1 MAIRAKKTLIRKA
14 PAKAPKGPRKVGVV
28 ALSSNTLVK
37 DLRPKD
43 VDAIYY
49 GAEPNF
55 SDGQPTQTGRT
66 TEEARVTAIGSALN
80 WYSHFYG
87 PKEAKDF
94 LAQYLDAKEPAKA
107 KIVRRA
113 PDNKVI
119 PTYGFFA
126 RMAVRGLE
134 LNEREISNITKQ
146 VDKLVN
152 AVSAEAKAAKKAEAE
167 LGKKVQRPS
176 IQEIMREKADE
187 AGSEIEAIWDE
198 YLDANKPKDF
208 SVTRRII
215 NELQSRNVL
224 PQHIAPMIRR
234 WERLRDEYLEVQAGK
249 CPQLNEAYSDYSKMQ
264 VRNAIKLV
272 EEIIAEF
279 NGYISLKQAVKKVR
293 VKKPVP
299 VEKTVAKLKFCRSFT
314 DTVLKLELVGL
325 HPVKLHNATEAWVY
339 DTIKRKMHHYVA
351 DDYSKCLIVKGN
363 MLLGFD
369 KKESGV
375 KTLRKPAEQIKAL
388 TGSKP
393 AARKYFNE
401 IKAVA
406 TIPNGRFNAGMII
419 LKSF

>member
-14 PAKAPKGPRKVGVV
+14 PAKAPKGPRKVGM
-28 ALSSNTLVK
+28 AAISTNLLVK

-43 VDAIYY
+43 ADLTHY
-49 GAEPNF
+49 GTEPNF
-55 SDGQPTQTGRT
+55 SEGQPDPEKRNL
-66 TEEARVTAIGSALN
+66 AVNLAYN

-94 LAQYLDAKEPAKA
+94 LAQYLDAKDPAKA

-113 PDNKVI
+113 PDNQVI
-119 PTYGFFA
+119 PTYGFTA
-126 RMAVRGLE
+126 RMASRGLE
-134 LNEREISNITKQ
+134 LNEREIANISKQ

-152 AVSAEAKAAKKAEAE
+152 AVSAEAKAAKKAETE

-198 YLDANKPKDF
+198 YLNANKPKEF

-299 VEKTVAKLKFCRSFT
+299 VEKIVSKLKFCRSFT

>member
-14 PAKAPKGPRKVGVV
+14 PAKAPKGPRKVGM
-28 ALSSNTLVK
+28 AAISTNLLVK

-43 VDAIYY
+43 ADLTHY
-49 GAEPNF
+49 GTEPNF
-55 SDGQPTQTGRT
+55 SEGQPDPEKRNL
-66 TEEARVTAIGSALN
+66 AVNLAYN

-94 LAQYLDAKEPAKA
+94 LAQYLDAKDPAKA

-113 PDNKVI
+113 PDNQVI
-119 PTYGFFA
+119 PTYGFTA
-126 RMAVRGLE
+126 RMASRGLE
-134 LNEREISNITKQ
+134 LNEREIANISKQ

-152 AVSAEAKAAKKAEAE
+152 AVSAEAKAAKKAETE

-198 YLDANKPKDF
+198 YLNANKPKEF

-299 VEKTVAKLKFCRSFT
+299 VEKIVSKLKFCRSFT

-325 HPVKLHNATEAWVY
+325 HPVKLHLATEAWVY
-339 DTIKRKMHHYVA
+339 DTAKRKMHHYVA

>member
-14 PAKAPKGPRKVGVV
+14 PAKAPKGPRKVGM
-28 ALSSNTLVK
+28 AAISTNLLVK

-43 VDAIYY
+43 ADLTHY
-49 GAEPNF
+49 GTEPNF
-55 SDGQPTQTGRT
+55 SEGQPDPEKRNL
-66 TEEARVTAIGSALN
+66 AVNLAYN

-94 LAQYLDAKEPAKA
+94 LIQYLDAKDPAKA

-113 PDNKVI
+113 PDNQVI
-119 PTYGFFA
+119 PTYGFTA
-126 RMAVRGLE
+126 RMASRGLE
-134 LNEREISNITKQ
+134 LNEREIANISKQ

-152 AVSAEAKAAKKAEAE
+152 AVSAEAKAAKKAETE

-198 YLDANKPKDF
+198 YLNANKPKEF

>member
-1 MAIRAKKTLIRKA
+1 MAIRAKKTLIRKS
-14 PAKAPKGPRKVGVV
+14 PAKAPKGPRKVGM
-28 ALSSNTLVK
+28 AAISTNLLVK

-43 VDAIYY
+43 PDLTHY
-49 GAEPNF
+49 GTEPNF
-55 SDGQPTQTGRT
+55 SDGQPEPEKRT
-66 TEEARVTAIGSALN
+66 LAVTLAGN

-87 PKEAKDF
+87 PKEAKEF
-94 LAQYLDAKEPAKA
+94 LVQYLEVKDPAKA

-113 PDNKVI
+113 PDNQMS
-119 PTYGFFA
+119 PTRGFIA

-134 LNEREISNITKQ
+134 LNEHEIERISQQ

-152 AVSAEAKAAKKAEAE
+152 AVSAEAKAAKKAESE

-198 YLDANKPKDF
+198 YLNANKPKDF

-234 WERLRDEYLEVQAGK
+234 WERLRDEYLELQAGK

-272 EEIIAEF
+272 EEVIAEF

-299 VEKTVAKLKFCRSFT
+299 VEKIVSKMKFCRSFT

-325 HPVKLHNATEAWVY
+325 HPIKLHNATEAWVY

>member
-14 PAKAPKGPRKVGVV
+14 PAKAPKGPRKVGM
-28 ALSSNTLVK
+28 AAISTNLLVK

-43 VDAIYY
+43 ADLTHY
-49 GAEPNF
+49 GTEPNF
-55 SDGQPTQTGRT
+55 SEGQPDPEKRNL
-66 TEEARVTAIGSALN
+66 AVNLAYN

-94 LAQYLDAKEPAKA
+94 LAQYLDAKDPAKA

-113 PDNKVI
+113 PDNQVI
-119 PTYGFFA
+119 PTYGFTA
-126 RMAVRGLE
+126 RMASRGLE
-134 LNEREISNITKQ
+134 LNEREIANISKQ

-152 AVSAEAKAAKKAEAE
+152 AVSAEAKAAKKAETE

-198 YLDANKPKDF
+198 YLNANKPKEF

-325 HPVKLHNATEAWVY
+325 HPVKLHLATEAWIY

>member
-55 SDGQPTQTGRT
+55 SEGQP
-66 TEEARVTAIGSALN
+66 EAEKRNLAVGLAYN

-113 PDNKVI
+113 PDNKMS
-119 PTYGFFA
+119 PTWGFTA

-134 LNEREISNITKQ
+134 LNEHETTRINEQ

-264 VRNAIKLV
+264 IRNAIKLV

>member
-14 PAKAPKGPRKVGVV
+14 PTKAPKGPRKIGM
-28 ALSSNTLVK
+28 AAISTNLLVK

-43 VDAIYY
+43 ADLTHY
-49 GAEPNF
+49 GTEPNF
-55 SDGQPTQTGRT
+55 SEGQPDPEKRNL
-66 TEEARVTAIGSALN
+66 AVNLAYN

-94 LAQYLDAKEPAKA
+94 LAQYLDAKDPAKA

-113 PDNKVI
+113 PDNQVI
-119 PTYGFFA
+119 PTYGFTA
-126 RMAVRGLE
+126 RMASRGLE
-134 LNEREISNITKQ
+134 LNEREVANITKQ

-198 YLDANKPKDF
+198 YLNANKPKDF

-249 CPQLNEAYSDYSKMQ
+249 CPQLKEAYSDYSKMQ

-339 DTIKRKMHHYVA
+339 DTIKRKMHHYIA

>member
-1 MAIRAKKTLIRKA
+1 MAIRAKKTLIRKT
-14 PAKAPKGPRKVGVV
+14 PAKAPKGPRKVGM
-28 ALSSNTLVK
+28 AAISTNLLVK

-43 VDAIYY
+43 ADLTHY
-49 GAEPNF
+49 GTEPNF
-55 SDGQPTQTGRT
+55 SEGQPESEKRNL
-66 TEEARVTAIGSALN
+66 AVNLAYN

-94 LAQYLDAKEPAKA
+94 LAQYLDAKDPAKA

-113 PDNKVI
+113 PDNQVI
-119 PTYGFFA
+119 PTYGFTA
-126 RMAVRGLE
+126 RMASRGLE
-134 LNEREISNITKQ
+134 LNEREIANITKQ

-167 LGKKVQRPS
+167 LSKKVQRPS

-249 CPQLNEAYSDYSKMQ
+249 CPQLNEAYSDYTKMQ

-299 VEKTVAKLKFCRSFT
+299 VEKVVSKLKFCRSFT

-325 HPVKLHNATEAWVY
+325 HPVKLHNATEAFVY
-339 DTIKRKMHHYVA
+339 DTQKRKLIWLVA
-351 DDYSKCLIVKGN
+351 DDYSKCLFVKGN
-363 MLLGFD
+363 TVLGFD
-369 KKESGV
+369 TKKSMS
-375 KTLRKPAEQIKAL
+375 KTIRKPGEFLAAFNKASRPAIRKMVGDIK
-388 TGSKP
+388 SVV
-393 AARKYFNE
+393 
-401 IKAVA
+401 AV
-406 TIPNGRFNAGMII
+406 PNGRFNDKMII
-419 LKSF
+419 LKVW